1 MSVPRTV
8 VLGGSG
14 FVGRHIVAR
23 LVERGER
30 VIVPT
35 RNRERAKHL
44 LLLPTVEVIEAN
56 VHDPVTLER
65 LVAGASSL
73 VNLIGII
80 NETRRGDFDRVHAEL
95 ARKTVAA
102 CRAGGVRRL
111 VHMSALNAD
120 PQGPSRYLMTK
131 GQAEA
136 IVAASDLNWTIFR
149 PSIIFGREDS
159 FLNLFARLEKFLWLI
174 ALASPAARFQ
184 PVAVADIAAAFDQA
198 LVDERTWLK
207 SYSLCGPRVYTL
219 LELVTYVGEVTG
231 YHRPIVPLGPT
242 LSRWQARVLELLPG
256 KLMTRDNLASMTR
269 DNVCDGEYP
278 KLFGG
283 PPAALEAIAP
293 SYLAPLLARAR
304 FTKLRTHHGGR

>member
-1 MSVPRTV
+1 MSLRRIV

-23 LVERGER
+23 LVERGAR

-35 RNRERAKHL
+35 RSRERAKHL
-44 LLLPTVEVIEAN
+44 LLLPTVEVLEAN
-56 VHDPVTLER
+56 VLDPVTLER
-65 LVAGASSL
+65 LAAGASAL

-80 NETRRGDFDRVHAEL
+80 NETRRGQFDRVHVEL

-120 PQGPSRYLMTK
+120 PSGPSRYLATK

-136 IVAASDLNWTIFR
+136 IVAASDLDWTIFR

-159 FLNLFARLEKFLWLI
+159 FLNLFARLERLLPI
-174 ALASPAARFQ
+174 VALAAPGARFQ
-184 PVAVADIAAAFDQA
+184 PVSVGDVAAAFDQA
-198 LVDERTWLK
+198 LADERTWRGR
-207 SYSLCGPRVYTL
+207 YALCGPRVYTL
-219 LELVTYVGEVTG
+219 HELVAYVGELTG
-231 YHRPIVPLGPT
+231 YRRLIVPLGPR
-242 LSRWQARVLELLPG
+242 LSRLQARVLEMLPG
-256 KLMTRDNLASMTR
+256 KLMTRDNLASMSR

-278 KLFGG
+278 DVLGG
-283 PPAALEAIAP
+283 PPAALEAVAP
-293 SYLAPLLARAR
+293 SYLAPIPARSR
-304 FTKLRTHHGGR
+304 FLKLRAHHSGR

>member
-23 LVERGER
+23 LTERGER

-35 RNRERAKHL
+35 RSRERAKHL

-65 LVAGASSL
+65 LAAGSSAV

-80 NETRRGDFDRVHAEL
+80 NEMRRGDFDRTHVEL

-120 PQGPSRYLMTK
+120 PQGPSRYLQTK

-136 IVAASDLNWTIFR
+136 IVAESDLQWTIFR
-149 PSIIFGREDS
+149 PSIIYGREDS
-159 FLNLFARLEKFLWLI
+159 FLNLFARLEASLPVM
-174 ALASPAARFQ
+174 ALACPEARFQ
-184 PVAVADIAAAFDQA
+184 PVFVADVAAAFDRA
-198 LVDERTWLK
+198 LVDERTW
-207 SYSLCGPRVYTL
+207 SRRYALCGPRVYTL
-219 LELVTYVGEVTG
+219 RQLVAYVGEMTG
-231 YHRPIVPLGPT
+231 YHRPIIPLGPR
-242 LSRWQARVLELLPG
+242 LSLLQARVLEIAPG
-256 KLMTRDNLASMTR
+256 KLMTRDNLKSMSR

-278 KLFGG
+278 KIFGG
-283 PPAALEAIAP
+283 APTALEAVAP
-293 SYLAPLLARAR
+293 SYLAPIPARTRYA
-304 FTKLRTHHGGR
+304 KLRAHHVGR